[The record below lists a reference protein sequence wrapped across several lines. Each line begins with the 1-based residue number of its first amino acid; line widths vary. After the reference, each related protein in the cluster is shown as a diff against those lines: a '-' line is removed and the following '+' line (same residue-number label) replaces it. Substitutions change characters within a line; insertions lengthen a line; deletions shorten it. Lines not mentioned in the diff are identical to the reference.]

1 VISFVKAFRTPKES
15 LGDLKAEVAAMLVA
29 AASDIA
35 LAIDSEGK
43 IHDAAFQRADLPL
56 ELKNSDQ
63 WIGRSWQA
71 TVAEESQIKIEQML
85 EEAGTRKVSRWREI
99 RYPATRGPD
108 IPILYSAVAI
118 ADRKRF
124 VAIGR
129 DVRAAAALQ
138 QKLVEAQIAIERD
151 YSKMR
156 NVESRYR
163 ILFQMYSE
171 PVLIVDAAT
180 HRVVEANPAASMLL
194 GEGPTQLIGKLFPDA
209 LLIDDAAAVQTI
221 SFAIRSQGRIENVKL
236 RLDNAKDFVLDGIF
250 FRQDASAFFLLRFA
264 TVGPAPRASLAQP
277 DLVSQTLRFF
287 EEAPDPFVLTDRD
300 GRLLRA
306 NAAFLQLAQIENEK
320 RAHGESIERWV
331 GKSNVDFDIL
341 LSNLRQHRSLK
352 LFSSVVRG
360 EHSSPVDVEISA
372 VTLGEGDSSLGFVIR
387 NVGRRIST
395 ELDAHS
401 EIPRSRE
408 QLTELIGR
416 VPLKEIVRETT
427 DVIERMCIESAL
439 KLTGDNRATAAEML
453 GLSRQ
458 SLYVKLRRFGLDD
471 TNEYDETRSSD
482 AS

>member
-15 LGDLKAEVAAMLVA
+15 LGDLKAEVAAILVA

-35 LAIDSEGK
+35 LAIDGEGR
-43 IHDAAFQRADLPL
+43 IHDTAFQRADLPL
-56 ELKNSDQ
+56 ELKNSDK
-63 WIGRSWQA
+63 WIGHSWQA
-71 TVAEESQIKIEQML
+71 TVAEESQTKIEQLL
-85 EEAGTRKVSRWREI
+85 EEAGSRKVSRWREV

-124 VAIGR
+124 IAIGR

-194 GEGPTQLIGKLFPDA
+194 GESPTQLIGKLFPDA
-209 LLIDDAAAVQTI
+209 LLIDDAGAIQSI
-221 SFAIRSQGRIENVKL
+221 SFAIRSQGRIENLKL
-236 RLDNAKDFVLDGIF
+236 RLDNATDFVLDGIF
-250 FRQDASAFFLLRFA
+250 FRQDASSFFLLRFA
-264 TVGPAPRASLAQP
+264 PVNPAPKPPQA
-277 DLVSQTLRFF
+277 DVTSQTLQFV
-287 EEAPDPFVLTDRD
+287 EEAPDGFVLTDRD
-300 GRLLRA
+300 GRLIRA

-320 RAHGESIERWV
+320 RVHGESIDRWV
-331 GKSNVDFDIL
+331 GKSNVDFSIL
-341 LSNLRQHRSLK
+341 LSNLRQHHSLK
-352 LFSSVVRG
+352 LFSSVVRS

-372 VTLGEGDSSLGFVIR
+372 VTLGSHDDSHLGFVIR
-387 NVGRRIST
+387 NVGRRIGM
-395 ELDAHS
+395 EPGAHS

-427 DVIERMCIESAL
+427 DVIERMCIEAAL

-471 TNEYDETRSSD
+471 ASEYDENKVE
-482 AS
+482 

>member
-1 VISFVKAFRTPKES
+1 MISFVKAFRTPKES

-35 LAIDSEGK
+35 LAVDSEGT

-63 WIGRSWQA
+63 WIGRSWQGTA
-71 TVAEESQIKIEQML
+71 VEESQVKIEQLL
-85 EEAGTRKVSRWREI
+85 EEASTRRVSRWREI

-118 ADRKRF
+118 GDRRRF

-180 HRVVEANPAASMLL
+180 HRVVEANPAASILL
-194 GEGPTQLIGKLFPDA
+194 GESPTQLIGKLFPDA
-209 LLIDDAAAVQTI
+209 LLIDDGAAAQSI
-221 SFAIRSQGRIENVKL
+221 SFAIRTQGRIEDLKI
-236 RLDNAKDFVLDGIF
+236 RLDNGKDFVLDGLF
-250 FRQDASAFFLLRFA
+250 FRQDASSFFLLRFA
-264 TVGPAPRASLAQP
+264 SDHPGPNALQPRT
-277 DLVSQTLRFF
+277 DLTSRTLQFV
-287 EEAPDPFVLTDRD
+287 EEAPDGFVLTDCD

-306 NAAFLQLAQIENEK
+306 NAAFLQLAQVESEK
-320 RAHGESIERWV
+320 RIHGQNIDRWV
-331 GKSNVDFDIL
+331 GKSSVDFGIL
-341 LSNLRQHRSLK
+341 LSNLRQYRSLK

-372 VTLGEGDSSLGFVIR
+372 VALGHQDDPDLGFVIR
-387 NVGRRIST
+387 NVGRRIGT
-395 ELDAHS
+395 DVGPHA

-416 VPLKEIVRETT
+416 VPLKELVRETT
-427 DVIERMCIESAL
+427 DVIERMCIEAAL

-471 TNEYDETRSSD
+471 AGDDDENKVE
-482 AS
+482 

>member
-15 LGDLKAEVAAMLVA
+15 LGDLKADVAATLVA

-35 LAIDSEGK
+35 LAIDSEGT
-43 IHDAAFQRADLPL
+43 IHDAAFHRADLPL
-56 ELKNSDQ
+56 ELKNTDQ
-63 WIGRSWQA
+63 WTGRSWQA
-71 TVAEESQIKIEQML
+71 TVAEESQGKIEQLL
-85 EEAGTRKVSRWREI
+85 EEAATRKVSRWREI

-108 IPILYSAVAI
+108 IPILYSVVAI
-118 ADRKRF
+118 AEQKRF

-138 QKLVEAQIAIERD
+138 QKLIEAQIAIERD

-194 GEGPTQLIGKLFPDA
+194 AESPTQLIGKLFPDA
-209 LLIDDAAAVQTI
+209 LLTDDAASAQAI
-221 SFAIRSQGRIENVKL
+221 SFAMRTHGRIENLKL
-236 RLDNAKDFVLDGIF
+236 RLENGGDFVLDGVF
-250 FRQDASAFFLLRFA
+250 FRQDASLFFLLRFA
-264 TVGPAPRASLAQP
+264 PVTRAPPALPSQP
-277 DLVSQTLRFF
+277 DLTAQTLEFV
-287 EEAPDPFVLTDRD
+287 EHAPDGFVLTDRD

-306 NAAFLQLAQIENEK
+306 NAAFLQLAQVESEA
-320 RAHGESIERWV
+320 RVRGETIDRWV
-331 GKSNVDFDIL
+331 GKSSIDFGIL
-341 LSNLRQHRSLK
+341 LSNLHQHRSLK

-372 VTLGEGDSSLGFVIR
+372 VALGNQDDPTLGFVIR
-387 NVGRRIST
+387 NVGRRIGADSGT
-395 ELDAHS
+395 QPDF
-401 EIPRSRE
+401 PRSRE
-408 QLTELIGR
+408 QLTGLIGR
-416 VPLKEIVRETT
+416 APLKELVRETT
-427 DVIERMCIESAL
+427 DVIERMCIEAAL

-458 SLYVKLRRFGLDD
+458 SLYVKLRRFGIADPS
-471 TNEYDETRSSD
+471 EYDENKVE
-482 AS
+482 

>member
-1 VISFVKAFRTPKES
+1 MKAFRTPKDS
-15 LGDLKAEVAAMLVA
+15 LGDLKADVAAMLVA
-29 AASDIA
+29 AASDVA
-35 LAIDSEGK
+35 LAIDSEGR
-43 IHDAAFQRADLPL
+43 IQDVAFQRADLPL
-56 ELKNSDQ
+56 ELKYTDQ

-71 TVAEESQIKIEQML
+71 TVAEESQEKIEQLL
-85 EEAGTRKVSRWREI
+85 EEAAARKVSRWREI

-108 IPILYSAVAI
+108 IQILYSAVAI
-118 ADRKRF
+118 GEGKRF

-163 ILFQMYSE
+163 ILFQMSSD
-171 PVLIVDAAT
+171 PVLIIDAAT
-180 HRVVEANPAASMLL
+180 HRVAEANPAASALL
-194 GEGPTQLIGKLFPDA
+194 GESPTQLIGKLFPDA
-209 LLIDDAAAVQTI
+209 LLIDDPAAAQSI
-221 SFAIRSQGRIENVKL
+221 SFAIRTQGRIEHLKL
-236 RLDNAKDFVLDGIF
+236 QFDNGKDFVLDGVF
-250 FRQDASAFFLLRFA
+250 FRQDASSFFLLRFA
-264 TVGPAPRASLAQP
+264 PVSYAGVALPAQT
-277 DLVSQTLRFF
+277 DLTLQTLQFV
-287 EEAPDPFVLTDRD
+287 EEAPDGFVLTDRE

-306 NAAFLQLAQIENEK
+306 NAAFLQLAQIETE
-320 RAHGESIERWV
+320 RRVQGESIDRWV
-331 GKSNVDFDIL
+331 GKSSVDFGIL

-372 VTLGEGDSSLGFVIR
+372 VALGSKDDPNLGFVIR
-387 NVGRRIST
+387 NVGRRIGT
-395 ELDAHS
+395 ETGPHA

-416 VPLKEIVRETT
+416 VPLKELVRETT
-427 DVIERMCIESAL
+427 DVIERMCIEAAL

-458 SLYVKLRRFGLDD
+458 SLYVKLRRFGLADAS
-471 TNEYDETRSSD
+471 EYDENKVE
-482 AS
+482 

>member
-1 VISFVKAFRTPKES
+1 VRVFRTPKES

-35 LAIDSEGK
+35 LAIDGDGTVQ
-43 IHDAAFQRADLPL
+43 DAAFQRSDLPL

-71 TVAEESQIKIEQML
+71 TVAEESQAKIGLLL
-85 EEAGTRKVSRWREI
+85 EEAASRKVSRWREI

-108 IPILYSAVAI
+108 ISILYSAVAI
-118 ADRKRF
+118 GEHKRF

-129 DVRAAAALQ
+129 DVRATSALQ
-138 QKLVEAQIAIERD
+138 QKLIEAQIAIERD

-180 HRVVEANPAASMLL
+180 HRVVEANPAALALIS
-194 GEGPTQLIGKLFPDA
+194 ESPSQLIGKLFPDA
-209 LLIDDAAAVQTI
+209 LLIDDAAAVQSI
-221 SFAIRSQGRIENVKL
+221 SFAIRTQGRIENLKL
-236 RLDNAKDFVLDGIF
+236 RLDNGSDFILDGIF
-250 FRQDASAFFLLRFA
+250 FRQDASSFFLLRFA
-264 TVGPAPRASLAQP
+264 PVSPAPATLPAAET
-277 DLVSQTLRFF
+277 DLTSQTFQFF
-287 EEAPDPFVLTDRD
+287 EDAPDGFVLTDRE

-306 NAAFLQLAQIENEK
+306 NTAFLQLAQIENEK
-320 RAHGESIERWV
+320 RARGESIERWV
-331 GKSNVDFDIL
+331 GKSGIDFGIL
-341 LSNLRQHRSLK
+341 LSNVRAHRSLK

-372 VTLGEGDSSLGFVIR
+372 VALGSHDEPNLGFVIR
-387 NVGRRIST
+387 NVGRRIGT
-395 ELDAHS
+395 EAGPHS
-401 EIPRSRE
+401 DIPRSRE

-416 VPLKEIVRETT
+416 VPLKELVRETT
-427 DVIERMCIESAL
+427 DVIERMCIEAAL

-458 SLYVKLRRFGLDD
+458 SLYVKLRRFGLVDAS
-471 TNEYDETRSSD
+471 EYDEHKVE
-482 AS
+482 